1 VGTLNPIIVIGKVV
15 SESTSAERTYR
26 VAISILAAAG
36 GVALLY
42 YGQVFFITVII
53 AFMIAFLLEPAVRL
67 FMRMRMPRGLAS
79 FLVCALWLGCLYF
92 AGLAL
97 YTEGIAMLDDLPAY
111 GARINELVD
120 SAAVRVESVE
130 KNVYRTLVPRRFQ
143 DQDPTQ
149 PSQPET
155 PGVRGK
161 ASKKAADPQPSTPPV
176 QEVRVRQ
183 EPTAVVS
190 YVYDYLRS
198 FYNVLLMASF
208 IPFLVYFILSWGDH
222 LRARLLFTLE
232 GEPRYTLAKA
242 LDGVGD
248 MVRAYVVGNF
258 LLGVLLSV
266 ASSILFASVRL
277 PYWPVVGPMSGFLS
291 LVPYIGMPLALI
303 PALVAALPTGTT
315 SKYLFL
321 LVSVGL
327 LHLFALN
334 LLYPKFV
341 GSRVHLNPLAVTIA
355 LMLWGMLWGGIGLI
369 LAIPITAGLKPI
381 CDNVSS
387 LKPYGRLLGDQFA
400 MSRQFWTYFII
411 SLALVAAGVGIAFY
425 ANRGAHLAPTGE
437 ILKVRS
443 LADGD
448 DGAIVFAD
456 VRITN
461 WASIPFVVNSV
472 QMSMETLQDE
482 VATAT
487 PLSKSDVEKISKAY
501 KLIGPKYNDVLGGQD
516 KIPPGKTIDFMAA
529 GRFNFPPR
537 FLEPRKT
544 LRLKIQEVDGAV
556 AELVE
561 KGAEKGA
568 EKSAAK

>member
-1 VGTLNPIIVIGKVV
+1 VIGKVV
-15 SESTSAERTYR
+15 TESASAERTYR

-42 YGQVFFITVII
+42 YGQVFFITIII

-120 SAAVRVESVE
+120 SAAIRVESVE

-143 DQDPTQ
+143 DQDGVQ
-149 PSQPET
+149 PVQPET

-161 ASKKAADPQPSTPPV
+161 GSKKAPDPPLTPPV

-198 FYNVLLMASF
+198 FYSVLLMASF

-266 ASSILFASVRL
+266 ASAILFAAVRL

-303 PALVAALPTGTT
+303 PAMIAALPSGVPAQ
-315 SKYLFL
+315 YLFL

-369 LAIPITAGLKPI
+369 LAIPITAGLKAV
-381 CDNVSS
+381 CDNVTS
-387 LKPYGRLLGDQFA
+387 LKPYGRLLGD
-400 MSRQFWTYFII
+400 
-411 SLALVAAGVGIAFY
+411 
-425 ANRGAHLAPTGE
+425 
-437 ILKVRS
+437 
-443 LADGD
+443 
-448 DGAIVFAD
+448 
-456 VRITN
+456 
-461 WASIPFVVNSV
+461 
-472 QMSMETLQDE
+472 
-482 VATAT
+482 
-487 PLSKSDVEKISKAY
+487 
-501 KLIGPKYNDVLGGQD
+501 
-516 KIPPGKTIDFMAA
+516 
-529 GRFNFPPR
+529 
-537 FLEPRKT
+537 
-544 LRLKIQEVDGAV
+544 
-556 AELVE
+556 
-561 KGAEKGA
+561 
-568 EKSAAK
+568 

>member
-1 VGTLNPIIVIGKVV
+1 MVT
-15 SESTSAERTYR
+15 ESTSAERTYR

-97 YTEGIAMLDDLPAY
+97 YTEGLAMLDDLPAY
-111 GARINELVD
+111 GARINELVE
-120 SAAVRVESVE
+120 SAAIRVDGVE

-143 DQDPTQ
+143 DQDVQ
-149 PSQPET
+149 QVQPET

-161 ASKKAADPQPSTPPV
+161 ASKKAADPPPFTPPV
-176 QEVRVRQ
+176 QEVRVRP
-183 EPTAVVS
+183 EPTAMVS
-190 YVYDYLRS
+190 YIYDYLRS

-266 ASSILFASVRL
+266 ASGILFASVRL

-303 PALVAALPTGTT
+303 PPLVAALPLTTGGPTL
-315 SKYLFL
+315 YLFL

-369 LAIPITAGLKPI
+369 LAIPITAGLKAI

-387 LKPYGRLLGDQFA
+387 LKPYGRLLGD
-400 MSRQFWTYFII
+400 
-411 SLALVAAGVGIAFY
+411 
-425 ANRGAHLAPTGE
+425 
-437 ILKVRS
+437 
-443 LADGD
+443 
-448 DGAIVFAD
+448 
-456 VRITN
+456 
-461 WASIPFVVNSV
+461 
-472 QMSMETLQDE
+472 
-482 VATAT
+482 
-487 PLSKSDVEKISKAY
+487 
-501 KLIGPKYNDVLGGQD
+501 
-516 KIPPGKTIDFMAA
+516 
-529 GRFNFPPR
+529 
-537 FLEPRKT
+537 
-544 LRLKIQEVDGAV
+544 
-556 AELVE
+556 
-561 KGAEKGA
+561 
-568 EKSAAK
+568 